1 MADDKKITTPNVR
14 FGGTFIDR
22 KYKNYAWNGE
32 AKGRYIRYQ
41 ARAGEEFGG
50 WVFTDEIVVE

>member
-1 MADDKKITTPNVR
+1 VKSDAVV
-14 FGGTFIDR
+14 F
-22 KYKNYAWNGE
+22 KNYAWNGE